1 MIRRRHRYPRRFLI
15 VYAFTISIYASSR
28 AQPETLNRAALAI
41 VDEDNS
47 PVSTRII
54 TAFNP
59 PYFSIPKLWPRR
71 TPTSSF
77 LRKLYCFA
85 APVFELSGHR
95 SRRSLRSARPCS
107 VSLCSGSESLSDS
120 LFPVLEDGCSMLP

>member
-59 PYFSIPKLWPRR
+59 PYFSIPKLVSQADMMAR
-71 TPTSSF
+71 
-77 LRKLYCFA
+77 LDAGLDIFA
-85 APVFELSGHR
+85 LNIPPNFQRDLLAGR
-95 SRRSLRSARPCS
+95 SPAIQLNVDATR
-107 VSLCSGSESLSDS
+107 
-120 LFPVLEDGCSMLP
+120 M